1 MPELSWRDSATGRTV
16 LLRRGLLAETPAA
29 LAEHGFGEFEL
40 LTTER
45 ALGEAPAVGE
55 AAVRIHM
62 VPSGQV
68 PQAAA
73 AVIDGVGSDQL
84 VAFGGG
90 RVIDSAKAVVAVRG
104 GEVAAIPTTL
114 SGAEMTGIHRMPE
127 GRDGNAGVHP
137 SLVLVDPDLI
147 TSAPEDELRA
157 SAMNALA
164 HAADCM
170 FTPLADE
177 LSNGAALKGA
187 GLIAKSLDA
196 EPEDRDRSELALG
209 AVLSAQALDRA
220 GLALHHVLSQ
230 TTVRVCGT
238 PHAQTNAALL
248 PHTLAA
254 LRDRAPEVGAR
265 LAEALGTAPDELAE
279 RVRELAGAQFRL
291 SELGAGADCIEPTIE
306 GAMARPELAHMT
318 PGEVD
323 RDDLRRILEAAW

>member
-16 LLRRGLLAETPAA
+16 LLRRGLLAEAPTV
-29 LAEHGFGEFEL
+29 LAEHGWEGFDL

-45 ALGEAPAVGE
+45 ALADAPELGE
-55 AAVRIHM
+55 AAARTHL
-62 VPSGQV
+62 VPSGPV
-68 PQAAA
+68 PETAA
-73 AVIDGVGSDQL
+73 AVIDAIGSERL

-90 RVIDSAKAVVAVRG
+90 RVIDSAKAIAAVRG

-127 GRDGNAGVHP
+127 GHDGKAGVHP
-137 SLVLVDPDLI
+137 SLILVDPELI

-164 HAADCM
+164 HGADSM

-177 LSNGAALKGA
+177 LSTDASLKGAAL
-187 GLIAKSLDA
+187 IARSLDA
-196 EPEDRDRSELALG
+196 GPDERDRSELALG

-238 PHAQTNAALL
+238 AHAQTNAALL

-254 LRDRAPEVGAR
+254 LRDRAPAVGGR
-265 LAEALGTAPDELAE
+265 LAEALGTPPEQLTERLVELA
-279 RVRELAGAQFRL
+279 RGPFRL
-291 SELGAGADCIEPTIE
+291 GELGAEADCIEPVLD
-306 GAMARPELAHMT
+306 GATERQELFHMT
-318 PGEVD
+318 PGEVS
-323 RDDLRRILEAAW
+323 RDDLRKILEAAW